1 MSNRAA
7 GVDTRSSLSASS
19 SESKKFRVE
28 HKEYTSPPYAE
39 RALDGTPP
47 PPPGLSDQ
55 LGGAEH
61 TTSNTDLVDP
71 KAVSG
76 NLGRWMRFRA
86 AMREPMAEFLGTACL
101 IIFGNGVNCQVV
113 LSEDPGVAAS
123 PKGNYL
129 SINVGWGVGVAM
141 GVWLSGGISG
151 GHINPAVTLA
161 LATFRGFPW
170 RKVPGYILAQI
181 LGGIAGAAI
190 IYGNYFQAINIVE
203 GGSHIRTELTR
214 GLFATYPAEYMSGVG
229 CFFSEFLGTV
239 VLMVVILAM
248 NDKKNCPPPAGL
260 APLLL
265 FFLVL
270 GIGTSLGMQ
279 TAYAINPA
287 RDLGPRIL
295 TAMAGY
301 GRAVFNFRS
310 QYWFWCPFLAPILG
324 AQVAAVIYD
333 GLLYTGTD
341 SIMAKSYTPNVPTS
355 TRTAASPHQR
365 KQMPAG
371 PGAEEV

>member
-55 LGGAEH
+55 LGEAEH

-71 KAVSG
+71 KGASG
-76 NLGRWMRFRA
+76 NLSRWMRFRA

-181 LGGIAGAAI
+181 LGGIAGAAV
-190 IYGNYFQAINIVE
+190 IYGNYFQAINIIE

-214 GLFATYPAEYMSGVG
+214 GLFATYP
-229 CFFSEFLGTV
+229 
-239 VLMVVILAM
+239 
-248 NDKKNCPPPAGL
+248 KNCPPPAGL

-279 TAYAINPA
+279 TGYAINPA

-333 GLLYTGTD
+333 GLLYTAEA
-341 SIMAKSYTPNVPTS
+341 S
-355 TRTAASPHQR
+355 RTT
-365 KQMPAG
+365 
-371 PGAEEV
+371 V